1 MAKTPTKLPKQEP
14 KNPVAKNASAAIGG
28 GAAGR
33 MVNKAKRDSSG
44 ATRGQKHKNKAME
57 LSEGLP
63 NDAETQV
70 TELSRDTLKSY
81 VPKRIEKIQSIPN
94 QKTPRKEFKKAAQN
108 VKKDIPRAMS
118 KLKDPSYGK
127 QKPRGVAEGKDVYIE
142 SLNRKLNKLI
152 K

>member
-94 QKTPRKEFKKAAQN
+94 QKTPRKEFKKLHRMLKKIFLGQCQN
-108 VKKDIPRAMS
+108 SKIRHTVNKNLAVLQKVKMFTS
-118 KLKDPSYGK
+118 
-127 QKPRGVAEGKDVYIE
+127 
-142 SLNRKLNKLI
+142 NH
-152 K
+152 